1 MAGKREKSSKR
12 VPWRQWFVVALF
24 ILLVVS
30 MTPLAPANEPPE
42 RQKSAQ
48 PALRPARLISDAA
61 QPEKKAPEALPTERE
76 TEEPA
81 GHSGEEAPE
90 ETGPWQVRES
100 AAVENGYFDD
110 AVFIG
115 DSRMEGFK
123 LYSGLNNAK
132 FLTAVGA
139 TVDTVE
145 SKATERLSTGEKVSI
160 MNALARE
167 DFSKVY
173 LMLGMNE
180 LGWVYPDLF
189 AEHYGKLID
198 RIREIRP
205 DAVIYIEGILPVTE
219 EKDAEG
225 GYINNARIDQY
236 NQLLQQLAEEKQVWY
251 LDISPAVEDSGG
263 CLLAE
268 NSFDGI
274 HLKPDACKLWLKYL
288 KTHTARAE

>member
-1 MAGKREKSSKR
+1 M
-12 VPWRQWFVVALF
+12 PWRRWFVVALF

-30 MTPLAPANEPPE
+30 MTPLAPANEPPDQ
-42 RQKSAQ
+42 RK
-48 PALRPARLISDAA
+48 PARPSQRPAQLISDALQPA
-61 QPEKKAPEALPTERE
+61 EEAQEASQPEAGTEESADHPTEE
-76 TEEPA
+76 V
-81 GHSGEEAPE
+81 PE
-90 ETGPWQVRES
+90 ETNPRQVQES
-100 AAVENGYFDD
+100 AAVEARYFDD

-139 TVDTVE
+139 TVDTVA
-145 SKATERLSTGEKVSI
+145 SKATERLSTGEKVPI
-160 MNALARE
+160 MDALARE

-180 LGWVYPDLF
+180 LGWVYPSLF
-189 AEHYGKLID
+189 AEHYGGLID
-198 RIREIRP
+198 QIRELCP
-205 DAVIYIEGILPVTE
+205 DAVIYIEGILPVTA

-236 NQLLQQLAEEKQVWY
+236 NELLQQLAEEKQVWY
-251 LDISPAVEDSGG
+251 LDVSPAVEDADG
-263 CLLAE
+263 CLPAE

-274 HLKPDACKLWLKYL
+274 HLKPDACRLWLDYL
-288 KTHTARAE
+288 KTHTAQAE